1 VTKREMAMVLNL
13 VLIGLAI
20 TLDPLPLTAFIV
32 VLPSKRGVRKGA
44 AFVFGWL
51 LSLAVVVTVT
61 VLATGN
67 NPPKP
72 STAPS
77 LAALAAK
84 IAIGVVLLI
93 IAIRHIRARGRPK
106 PPKKPPKWQEHV
118 DTMSPWFALGLAPA
132 LQPWGLIGAGAAT
145 VVQAKLSSWES
156 YLALFLFCLLASASY
171 LFMEIYTVFRPGQS
185 QALLARFRTW
195 IDTHTDQ
202 VIISG
207 SLILGFWL
215 IGNSLYLILI

>member
-1 VTKREMAMVLNL
+1 MAMVLNL

-32 VLPSKRGVRKGA
+32 VLPSKHGVTKGA

-67 NPPKP
+67 DPPKP

-84 IAIGVVLLI
+84 VAIGVVLVI

>member
-1 VTKREMAMVLNL
+1 MLNL

-32 VLPSKRGVRKGA
+32 VLPSKRGVTKGA

-67 NPPKP
+67 DPPKP

-84 IAIGVVLLI
+84 VAIGVVLVI

-145 VVQAKLSSWES
+145 VVEAKLSSWES

-207 SLILGFWL
+207 SLIVGFWL
-215 IGNSLYLILI
+215 IGNSLYLILT